1 MAPQNYDGWHMVKFL
16 FLFLSFS
23 AFSGTFD
30 SLIVLKKRKEKKDYS
45 VEFCNLTDNQKDF
58 VLKNGA
64 EKKECKKEELFKKK
78 IEKKAVKK

>member
-1 MAPQNYDGWHMVKFL
+1 MKYL
-16 FLFLSFS
+16 FLIISFS

-30 SLIVLKKRKEKKDYS
+30 SLIVLKKMKENKEYS
-45 VEFCNLTDNQKDF
+45 NEFCKLTDNQKDF

>member
-1 MAPQNYDGWHMVKFL
+1 MKYL

-30 SLIVLKKRKEKKDYS
+30 SLIVLKKMKENKDYS
-45 VEFCNLTDNQKDF
+45 VEFCNLTDNQRDF

-64 EKKECKKEELFKKK
+64 EKKECKKRELLKNRS
-78 IEKKAVKK
+78 EKKAVKK